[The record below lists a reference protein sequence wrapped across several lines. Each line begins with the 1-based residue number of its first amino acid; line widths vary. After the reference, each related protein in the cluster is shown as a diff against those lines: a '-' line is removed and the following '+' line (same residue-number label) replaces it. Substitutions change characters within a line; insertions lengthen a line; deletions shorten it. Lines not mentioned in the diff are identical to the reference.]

1 MMSFIQRLVKSLR
14 SGRTVE
20 LPEDEKAAFYVL
32 MPMVIGN
39 QHKSLS
45 ELLASSKYDVNY
57 KCGRAQRTLLHI
69 SANCGSSECLNLL
82 IKKGADVNVRDVSGC
97 TPLHLAARN
106 GQKKCVVS
114 LLEHAADVR
123 ITSNEGLTVL
133 HWLAVNGRTEL
144 LKDVFQYINDVDI
157 GDAQGQTALHV
168 ACQNGHKSTVLC
180 LLDHRADVNRPNN
193 FGWTPLHFA
202 CSNGQHDLANF
213 LLMKGAKI
221 STVSTPVS
229 YETLDNVGSRQGGSD
244 RTYTKTPLEL
254 CVEGG
259 YSETCDILIRHWP
272 NLFPHLMSMV
282 TNKIID
288 ETMILKVLRYLC
300 VHNDLNMAVKI
311 FSTLAHDATNI
322 GHSVLSVSS
331 DAENQVICL
340 LRCVKILTQ
349 LYAVMV
355 THNNADH
362 SENLLQKTFQ
372 PLELLWQ
379 LMEEWLSIVREEVEC
394 SNISNDGYQRNTNSA
409 PPDLHAVS
417 QQTWAGTQDDVLSEL
432 TRNGSKPKD
441 ETVEHAESNAQDNGT
456 TQGKQS
462 ERLQLNVCTDRS
474 GRFNRRKKQL
484 SVDGHDLD
492 VLEVMVPRLC
502 GVIHAYYL
510 VCSCDR
516 GLQDDTS
523 ARFVQFVGDNE
534 ALLMALVER
543 KPTVIFD
550 HFHFLLDVP
559 EMMTVFLPIVRK
571 QPFESRRN
579 WFYEKL
585 SKDLE
590 VETPGSDS
598 SPQTALEEQED
609 AILITRDALFQ
620 SSCSQVLKKN
630 PDRLKRMLNLRFDGE
645 EGMGQGVV
653 REWFDVLS
661 KEILNPDYALFTQ
674 SADGSTFQPNSNS
687 SVNPDHL
694 NYFRFAGQCL
704 GLALYHKQLINA
716 YFTRSFYKHILGIPV
731 NYNDVA
737 SIDPEYAKNL
747 QWILDHDISDLG
759 LDLTFSVETDVFGY
773 MEEMDLKPNGNK
785 IPVTES
791 NKAEYVQLVTELR
804 MTRAIQPQIDSF
816 LSGFHVYIPRKLVRL
831 FDEYELELLLSGI
844 PEINIQD
851 WKDHTTYIDCTNQS
865 KTVKWF
871 WEILEE
877 FTDQEKVLM
886 LQFVTG
892 SSRLPYGGFSKLTGG
907 GGPQK
912 FTISLVPYTQ
922 DLLPTASTCINFL
935 RLPDYPSKNITK
947 EKILVALQCG
957 SQGYALA

>member
-1 MMSFIQRLVKSLR
+1 MSFIQRLAKSLR
-14 SGRTVE
+14 SARTVE
-20 LPEDEKAAFYVL
+20 LPEDAKSAFYML

-39 QHKSLS
+39 QHKSAS
-45 ELLASSKYDVNY
+45 ELLSGSKYDVNY

-69 SANCGSSECLNLL
+69 SANCGSYECLNLL
-82 IKKGADVNVRDVSGC
+82 IKKGADVNARDMSGC

-106 GQKKCVVS
+106 GQKKCLVS
-114 LLEHAADVR
+114 LLEHKANVNIR
-123 ITSNEGLTVL
+123 NNEGLTML
-133 HWLAVNGRTEL
+133 HWLAVNGRAEL
-144 LKDVFQYINDVDI
+144 LKDLFQYIDDVDI
-157 GDAQGQTALHV
+157 GDAQGQTPLHV

-180 LLDHRADVNRPNN
+180 LLEHGADVNRPNK

-202 CSNGQHDLANF
+202 CSNGQHDTAHF

-221 STVSTPVS
+221 ATVSTPVGRQLVQV
-229 YETLDNVGSRQGGSD
+229 TGSRQGGSD
-244 RTYTKTPLEL
+244 GTQTKTPLEL

-259 YSETCDILIRHWP
+259 YSETCDILVRHWP
-272 NLFPHLMSMV
+272 NLFPHLISMV
-282 TNKIID
+282 GNRNIN
-288 ETMILKVLRYLC
+288 EAMVLKVLKYLC
-300 VHNDLNMAVKI
+300 VHNDLDMTENV
-311 FSTLAHDATNI
+311 FSKLAQEASNV
-322 GHSVLSVSS
+322 GHSVLSVSTN
-331 DAENQVICL
+331 AESQVTSL
-340 LRCVKILTQ
+340 LRCVRILTQ
-349 LYAVMV
+349 LYSTLIVYYSYS
-355 THNNADH
+355 NNNIICPVQA
-362 SENLLQKTFQ
+362 EVVFQKTFQ

-379 LMEEWLSIVREEVEC
+379 LMEEWLNIVKEEVQC
-394 SNISNDGYQRNTNSA
+394 SKVANSSSTQRNVKSA
-409 PPDLHAVS
+409 PPDLVESSLQTGPQS
-417 QQTWAGTQDDVLSEL
+417 QTQNLNQSSQCISE
-432 TRNGSKPKD
+432 D
-441 ETVEHAESNAQDNGT
+441 T
-456 TQGKQS
+456 TTS
-462 ERLQLNVCTDRS
+462 SSSVN
-474 GRFNRRKKQL
+474 QL
-484 SVDGHDLD
+484 SVPSTIQMRKPLSVDCQDLD

-510 VCSCDR
+510 MCTCD
-516 GLQDDTS
+516 QDSTEGTS

-534 ALLMALVER
+534 DLLMSLVER
-543 KPTVIFD
+543 KPTMIFD

-559 EMMTVFLPIVRK
+559 EMMTVFLPIIRK

-585 SKDLE
+585 SKDQE
-590 VETPGSDS
+590 SATQGADN
-598 SPQTALEEQED
+598 SPQQTPEEEEEAAL
-609 AILITRDALFQ
+609 LIHRDALFQ
-620 SSCSQVLKKN
+620 SSCSQLLKKS
-630 PDRLKRMLNLRFDGE
+630 PDKLKRMLNLRFEGE

-704 GLALYHKQLINA
+704 GLALYHNQLINA

-731 NYNDVA
+731 SYTDVA

-747 QWILDHDISDLG
+747 QWILDHDISELG
-759 LDLTFSVETDVFGY
+759 LDLTFSVETDVFGS
-773 MEEMDLKPNGNK
+773 MEEMDLKPGGSK
-785 IPVTES
+785 IPVTEK

-816 LSGFHVYIPRKLVRL
+816 LAGFHAYIPHKLVRL

-844 PEINIQD
+844 PEIDVQD
-851 WKDHTTYIDCTNQS
+851 WKQNTTYIDCTAESNA
-865 KTVKWF
+865 VKWF
-871 WEILEE
+871 WETLED
-877 FTDQEKVLM
+877 FTEQEKVLM

-935 RLPDYPSKNITK
+935 RLPDYPSKVLTK

>member
-1 MMSFIQRLVKSLR
+1 MMSFIQRLAKSLR
-14 SGRTVE
+14 SARTVE
-20 LPEDEKAAFYVL
+20 LPEDAKSAFYML

-45 ELLASSKYDVNY
+45 ELLSSSKYDVNY
-57 KCGRAQRTLLHI
+57 QCGRAQRTLLHI
-69 SANCGSSECLNLL
+69 SANCGSYECLNLL
-82 IKKGADVNVRDVSGC
+82 IKKGADVNARDMSGC

-106 GQKKCVVS
+106 GQKKCLVS
-114 LLEHAADVR
+114 LLEHKANVKIR
-123 ITSNEGLTVL
+123 SNEGLTVL
-133 HWLAVNGRTEL
+133 HWLAVNGRAEM
-144 LKDVFQYINDVDI
+144 LKDLFQYISDVDI

-180 LLDHRADVNRPNN
+180 LLEHGADVNRPNN

-202 CSNGQHDLANF
+202 CSNGQHDTANF

-221 STVSTPVS
+221 STVSTPVCG
-229 YETLDNVGSRQGGSD
+229 EEEDIAGGRQGGSD
-244 RTYTKTPLEL
+244 RTHTKTPLEL

-272 NLFPHLMSMV
+272 KLFPHLISMV
-282 TNKIID
+282 ANKNIN
-288 ETMILKVLRYLC
+288 EAMVLKVLKYLC
-300 VHNDLNMAVKI
+300 VHNDLDLTVKV
-311 FSTLAHDATNI
+311 FSALAHDATNI
-322 GHSVLSVSS
+322 GHSVLSMST
-331 DAENQVICL
+331 DAESQVLCL

-349 LYAVMV
+349 LYSKLIR
-355 THNNADH
+355 HYSNNNIISADQA
-362 SENLLQKTFQ
+362 ENVLLKTFQ

-379 LMEEWLSIVREEVEC
+379 LMEEWLSIVKEEVQC
-394 SNISNDGYQRNTNSA
+394 SKTANGSQRNAKSA
-409 PPDLHAVS
+409 PPDLQVAS
-417 QQTWAGTQDDVLSEL
+417 EQTGAGTLSEDQAV
-432 TRNGSKPKD
+432 NQAVNSVHVKNSSKGATMDNPSLHLCTESAAGKD
-441 ETVEHAESNAQDNGT
+441 SAV
-456 TQGKQS
+456 
-462 ERLQLNVCTDRS
+462 
-474 GRFNRRKKQL
+474 RRRKQL

-510 VCSCDR
+510 VCTCDS
-516 GLQDDTS
+516 GSTEDTS

-534 ALLMALVER
+534 ALLMSLVER
-543 KPTVIFD
+543 KPTMIFD

-590 VETPGSDS
+590 VETPGSDN
-598 SPQTALEEQED
+598 SPQPLMEEEEEAL
-609 AILITRDALFQ
+609 LITRDALFQ
-620 SSCSQVLKKN
+620 SSCSQILKKS

-731 NYNDVA
+731 NYTDVV

-747 QWILDHDISDLG
+747 QWILDHDITDLG

-773 MEEMDLKPNGNK
+773 MEEMDLKPGGSK
-785 IPVTES
+785 IPVTEK

-816 LSGFHVYIPRKLVRL
+816 LSGFHAYIPRKLVRL

-844 PEINIQD
+844 PEIDIQD
-851 WKDHTTYIDCTNQS
+851 WKDNTTYIDCTTES
-865 KTVKWF
+865 KAVKWF
-871 WEILEE
+871 WEILKE
-877 FTDQEKVLM
+877 FTEQEKVLM

-892 SSRLPYGGFSKLTGG
+892 SSRLPFGGFSKLTGG

-912 FTISLVPYTQ
+912 FSISLVPYTQ

-935 RLPDYPSKNITK
+935 RLPDYPSKALTK